1 MVKEATLK
9 LVNAKVTHYRSV
21 EDSEE
26 FAVEPDVTCLVGKNE
41 SGKTTI
47 QQALY
52 RLNPVE
58 AVQLE
63 EVVDF
68 PAKLTRKRKDWKPDE
83 KIPVVVA
90 TFRYDDEEMER
101 IEADLGPGALHSPE
115 FTVTIGY
122 RDSSKT
128 FVHRYNEATIV
139 KHLRSGLDLSS
150 TAAAAVNATSTIAEL
165 LGAIDGLEEP
175 PAAATELAQ
184 RIRTWRKER
193 LGLYLIDEYGLPWMP
208 KFVYFGDYDVMP
220 GKVSIPD
227 LIRRRDAHTLKR
239 GELALLSLLDMA
251 GVGLEDFQKTDKHER
266 LIRELENSG
275 NVISEEVF
283 EYWSQ
288 NTDLEVELKVLPAE
302 EGATAPLHEAPI
314 LQIRVRNQRHKV
326 TVPFDERSR
335 GFVWFFSFLAYF
347 NKLEEAEDNDL
358 ILLLDEPGL
367 SLHGRAQEDLLRL
380 IDERLAPNHQ
390 VIYTTHSPFMVSP
403 RQLQRVRTV
412 VDHDKVGTKVSSE
425 VLKADSDTA
434 FPLLAAMGIEM
445 TQTLFIGENTLLIEG
460 PSDLI
465 FLDVLSDAAETDGR
479 TGLDPQWVKTPIGG
493 AGKLS
498 TFATLLG
505 ANKLNVAVLIDSSTT
520 DTQAV
525 RRLRDNGQLTA
536 NGLVE
541 IREFT
546 GTGDSDIED
555 LFELDFYL
563 DLVNR
568 AYAAVLPNPITQA
581 DLNTNLPRI
590 VHQIETYFRQHGIA
604 GGKFN
609 HYKPAAVLIREQATL
624 IPQLSTATLARAER
638 LFIRLNTLINK

>member
-1 MVKEATLK
+1 MK
-9 LVNAKVTHYRSV
+9 LVNAKVTYYRSV
-21 EDSEE
+21 EDSDE

-41 SGKTTI
+41 SGKTTVL
-47 QQALY
+47 QALY

-58 AVQLE
+58 KVELE

-68 PAKLTRKRKDWKPDE
+68 PAKLTRKRKDWGAKQ

-90 TFRYDDEEMER
+90 TFRYDAEELER
-101 IEADLGPGALHSPE
+101 IEKDLGPGALHSPE
-115 FTVTIGY
+115 FTLTIGY
-122 RDSSKT
+122 RDT
-128 FVHRYNEATIV
+128 TEWFGHRYNEAAIV
-139 KHLRSGLDLSS
+139 KHLRSGLDLPS
-150 TAAAAVNATSTIAEL
+150 AAASKVNATSTVADL
-165 LGAIDGLEEP
+165 LEALDSLEEP
-175 PAAATELAQ
+175 PAAATALAE
-184 RIRTWRKER
+184 RIRNWRREDV
-193 LGLYLIDEYGLPWMP
+193 GLYLIDTYASPLMP

-227 LIRRRDAHTLKR
+227 LIRRRDDGTLKR
-239 GELALLSLLDMA
+239 GELALLSLLSMA
-251 GVGLEDFQKTDKHER
+251 DVSLEDFRKTDKHER

-275 NVISEEVF
+275 NVISDEVF

-288 NTDLEVELKVLPAE
+288 NTDLEVQLEVLPVEDGAQPPLN
-302 EGATAPLHEAPI
+302 EGPI

-326 TVPFDERSR
+326 SVPFDDRSR

-347 NKLEEAEDNDL
+347 NDLEADEDNDL

-367 SLHGRAQEDLLRL
+367 SLHGRAQEDLLEL
-380 IDERLAPNHQ
+380 IDKRLAAKHQ

-412 VDHDKVGTKVSSE
+412 VDRDKVGTKVSAD
-425 VLKADSDTA
+425 VLKADTDTA

-445 TQTLFIGENTLLIEG
+445 TQTLFIGQNTLLIEG

-465 FLDVLSDAAETDGR
+465 YLDVLSDAAEASGR
-479 TGLDPQWVKTPIGG
+479 TGLDPRWVKTPIGG

-505 ANKLNVAVLIDSSTT
+505 ANQLNVAVLIDSSTK

-525 RRLRDNGQLTA
+525 KRLRDNDQLTA

-541 IREFT
+541 ISEFT
-546 GTGDSDIED
+546 GAGDADIED
-555 LFELDFYL
+555 LFETDFYL

-568 AYAAVLPNPITQA
+568 AYATALPSPITPA
-581 DLNTNLPRI
+581 DLNTNIPRV
-590 VHQIETYFRQHGIA
+590 VHKIEEYFRKHGLSN
-604 GGKFN
+604 GRFN

-624 IPQLSTATLARAER
+624 IPQISTATLDRAQR
-638 LFIRLNTLINK
+638 LFIRLNSLIAPDGR